1 MGLILMFS
9 SKFIFNKSLRTHFP
23 SQSDMFLAILE
34 DCSNPLTPH
43 LPLQENFQVSLLFIA
58 YWRYNR
64 RANSWWYFCSFSI
77 NLSYQTKILKYQL
90 KKRITVQRSI
100 MPQNFKS
107 KLNIVKLV
115 VSKNQLI
122 INYQKSI
129 YQSLFK

>member
-1 MGLILMFS
+1 MFS

-23 SQSDMFLAILE
+23 SQSDMFLVILE

-64 RANSWWYFCSFSI
+64 RANSKWYFCSLSI
-77 NLSYQTKILKYQL
+77 NLSYHTKVLNYQP
-90 KKRITVQRSI
+90 KKRVTVQRLI
-100 MPQNFKS
+100 ILQNFKS

-115 VSKNQLI
+115 VSKNRLI

>member
-1 MGLILMFS
+1 MFS

-23 SQSDMFLAILE
+23 SQSDMFLVILE

-64 RANSWWYFCSFSI
+64 RANSKWYFCSLSI
-77 NLSYQTKILKYQL
+77 NLSYHTKVLNYQP
-90 KKRITVQRSI
+90 KKRVTVQRLI
-100 MPQNFKS
+100 ILQNFKS